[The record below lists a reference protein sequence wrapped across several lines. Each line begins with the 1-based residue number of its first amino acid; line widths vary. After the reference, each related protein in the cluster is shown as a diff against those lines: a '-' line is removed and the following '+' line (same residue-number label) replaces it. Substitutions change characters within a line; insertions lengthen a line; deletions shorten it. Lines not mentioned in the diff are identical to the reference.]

1 MIMLSDEAIAKL
13 GELLA
18 ESFSDF
24 VYEDPHVLDAFI
36 DFLSTAS
43 MSHVYNKLGSKIDR
57 DLAIEIACAIQNN
70 IKLVKSS

>member
-1 MIMLSDEAIAKL
+1 MLSDEAIAKL

-18 ESFSDF
+18 ESFPDF
-24 VYEDPHVLDAFI
+24 AIDDPHVFDAFI

-43 MSHVYNKLGSKIDR
+43 LSHVYNKLGSDIDH

-70 IKLVKSS
+70 IVLKKSS